1 MYTLVVIGVGLSIGI
16 IRSIA
21 YKKNNKAKKLKYYNY
36 RKYAIK
42 YKRIN
47 NSINEQSKGVF

>member
-1 MYTLVVIGVGLSIGI
+1 MYTLIVIGVGLSIGI

-36 RKYAIK
+36 RKYAIR